1 MIVDNVWK
9 LTNTCHGVSHCENWT
24 TFLKK
29 KTVLSLVQK
38 WWRGMTKRI
47 RERVTKAKKGRT
59 VSDDPGGKYL
69 SDTST
74 SVGVKSTVIRTSVNT
89 FETSKSKRGISL
101 NTVLIRCR
109 TNDGI
114 KTIILS
120 SSSGVVAFL
129 TPNTT
134 RGSLLVICQVENT
147 WSDNLTSS
155 GRNGCWGQPF
165 QEGSWRLWHYW
176 TVYNFINDCHDC
188 CETDGGW

>member
-1 MIVDNVWK
+1 
-9 LTNTCHGVSHCENWT
+9 
-24 TFLKK
+24 
-29 KTVLSLVQK
+29 
-38 WWRGMTKRI
+38 MTKRI

-59 VSDDPGGKYL
+59 VSDDAGGKYL

-120 SSSGVVAFL
+120 SS
-129 TPNTT
+129 
-134 RGSLLVICQVENT
+134 
-147 WSDNLTSS
+147 LTSS
-155 GRNGCWGQPF
+155 GRNGC
-165 QEGSWRLWHYW
+165 
-176 TVYNFINDCHDC
+176 
-188 CETDGGW
+188 